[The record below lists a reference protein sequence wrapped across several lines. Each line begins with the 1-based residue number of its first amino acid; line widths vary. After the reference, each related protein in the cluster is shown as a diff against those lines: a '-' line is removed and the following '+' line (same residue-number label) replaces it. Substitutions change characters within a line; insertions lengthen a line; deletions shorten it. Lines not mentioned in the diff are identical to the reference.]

1 MSHGTGHRVGGGN
14 QTERRVPSA
23 GISQGGENSPAQ
35 CEHRPGAETL
45 ETRALESRRQQGRL
59 CGSAPRG
66 DLSFLLQV
74 LLKAGNSVT
83 ASLARGCTTPTSGSA
98 VTRPARLPRGFL
110 LCVSVSRLPLV
121 RTMVILGQNLPGSRV
136 T

>member
-83 ASLARGCTTPTSGSA
+83 ASLARD
-98 VTRPARLPRGFL
+98 ARLRRPVLRSLGQRVFPGASFCAFLCPGFL
-110 LCVSVSRLPLV
+110 L
-121 RTMVILGQNLPGSRV
+121 
-136 T
+136 